1 MRGGGKNSCSS
12 TRECG
17 DEKEEQEPGK
27 EEKKRRRRRVP
38 IQLVV
43 CGVFAV
49 VVVTRRVEV
58 RNSNGF
64 SGGGGVSHS
73 WLPCYCRCA
82 RFVGVFIFFS
92 LYSSSRAF

>member
-58 RNSNGF
+58 RSSNGF
-64 SGGGGVSHS
+64 SGGG
-73 WLPCYCRCA
+73 
-82 RFVGVFIFFS
+82 
-92 LYSSSRAF
+92 